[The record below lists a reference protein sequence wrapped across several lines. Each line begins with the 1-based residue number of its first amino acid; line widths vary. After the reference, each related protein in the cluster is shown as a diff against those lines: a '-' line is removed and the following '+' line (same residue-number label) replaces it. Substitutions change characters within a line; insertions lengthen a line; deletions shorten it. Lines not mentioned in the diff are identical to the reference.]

1 VNIPIQNIYF
11 LLCYAWDKLDE
22 REVVGVDPI
31 SSTTL
36 ADLFAR
42 VLINGTKHVLKRG
55 FDRGY
60 VSHHE
65 QTSRLR
71 GRINFHESIRT
82 NAAVTC
88 KLPCDFDEL
97 SYNVLHNRILKT
109 TMLRLIRRPGLATEN
124 TEALAQFCR
133 MFSDIEEIDLTN
145 RVFGHVQLHRNNH
158 FYDFL
163 LKVCELIHRN
173 LLASETAG
181 TGKFMDFVRD
191 EKQMAVLFEHFV
203 RTFYR
208 VHTSYTVKRENITW
222 KWNAADAAAE
232 ALLPRMQTDISLT
245 SSTRRIIIDCKFTAK
260 STQSRFETE
269 KLQSSHL
276 YQINSYMTNL
286 TGFLADKCEMILLYP
301 TVDSPIFATF
311 THKANKITIRTINL
325 DQHWQNIHD
334 DLLSVIA

>member
-22 REVVGVDPI
+22 REVVAVDPL
-31 SSTTL
+31 SSTSL

-71 GRINFHESIRT
+71 GRIDFQEAIRT
-82 NAAVTC
+82 NSTLTC

-97 SYNVLHNRILKT
+97 TYNVLHNRILKT
-109 TMLRLIRRPGLATEN
+109 TMLRLLRRPELATEN
-124 TEALAQFCR
+124 SEALAQFCR
-133 MFSDIEEIDLTN
+133 IFSDIKEIDLTN
-145 RVFGHVQLHRNNH
+145 RVFGQVQLHRNNH

-173 LLASETAG
+173 LLASEAVG
-181 TGKFMDFVRD
+181 SSKFMDFVRD
-191 EKQMAVLFEHFV
+191 RQQMAILFENFV
-203 RTFYR
+203 RIFYR
-208 VHTSYTVKRENITW
+208 VHTHFTVKRENIAW
-222 KWNAADAAAE
+222 QWEAADADSHS
-232 ALLPRMQTDISLT
+232 LLPKMQTDISLT
-245 SSTRRIIIDCKFTAK
+245 SPARRIIIDCKFTPEA
-260 STQSRFETE
+260 TQSRYESE
-269 KLQSSHL
+269 KLRSSHL

-286 TGFLADKCEMILLYP
+286 MGDLADRCEMILLYP
-301 TVDSPIFATF
+301 TVESTISATF
-311 THKANKITIRTINL
+311 SHNARKIGIRTINL
-325 DQHWQNIHD
+325 DQPWQQIHD
-334 DLLSVIA
+334 DLLAIVA